1 MSDGKSR
8 IGGTSLA
15 QVYKQLGDESPDVEN
30 AQAIVNAFNATQQL
44 IQEGK
49 ILSGHDISDGGLIT
63 CLLEMCFAGISG
75 MNVDITHKKGS
86 PMNVLFAEEVG
97 WVLEVDESDYSH
109 VLETFKKF
117 NAPVYKIG
125 QSGGLGVESKVN
137 KKSK

>member
-1 MSDGKSR
+1 M
-8 IGGTSLA
+8 A

-125 QSGGLGVESKVN
+125 QSCGLGVESKVN